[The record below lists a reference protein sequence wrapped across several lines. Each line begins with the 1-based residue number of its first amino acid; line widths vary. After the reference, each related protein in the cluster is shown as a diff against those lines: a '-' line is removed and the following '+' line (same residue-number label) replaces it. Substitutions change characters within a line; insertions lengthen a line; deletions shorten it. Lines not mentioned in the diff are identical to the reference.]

1 MSIVTTAA
9 FCPSPF
15 GSTSCWTSLTSP
27 TSTPEMRTGLFARMF
42 WASAKTALS
51 W

>member
-9 FCPSPF
+9 FWPWPF
-15 GSTSCWTSLTSP
+15 ESITCWTSLTSP
-27 TSTPEMRTGLFARMF
+27 TFTPEIRTGLFARMF

>member
-9 FCPSPF
+9 FSPSPF
-15 GSTSCWTSLTSP
+15 ALTTCWTSLTSP
-27 TSTPEMRTGLFARMF
+27 TFTPEIRTGLFARMF
-42 WASAKTALS
+42 WASAKIALS